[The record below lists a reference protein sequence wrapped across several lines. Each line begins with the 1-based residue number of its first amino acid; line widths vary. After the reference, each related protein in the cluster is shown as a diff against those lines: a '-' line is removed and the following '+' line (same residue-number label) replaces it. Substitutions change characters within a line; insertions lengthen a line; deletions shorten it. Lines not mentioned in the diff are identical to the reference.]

1 MDQQRIRDYFNTRNP
16 YAQDLG
22 IVVAEV
28 GEGFA
33 RCRLAVAERH
43 LNPFG
48 TANAGAIFSLAETA
62 FGVAANAAGRVAVAV
77 NLAISYL
84 APGRGTLT
92 AEAREVAA
100 GGPLAS
106 YAVVITDES
115 GTTVAQ
121 AQAMAYRRREALPGL
136 EPVTPPAG

>member
-1 MDQQRIRDYFNTRNP
+1 VDYQHIRDYFNARNP
-16 YAQDLG
+16 FAQDLG

-33 RCRLAVAERH
+33 RCRLAVGERH

-48 TANAGAIFSLAETA
+48 TANAGAVFSLAETA
-62 FGVAANAAGRVAVAV
+62 FGVAANAQGRVAVAV

-84 APGRGTLT
+84 APARGELI

-121 AQAMAYRRREALPGL
+121 AQAMAYRKKDALPGL
-136 EPVTPPAG
+136 AES

>member
-1 MDQQRIRDYFNTRNP
+1 MDHSRIQDYFNARNP
-16 YAQDLG
+16 FAQDLG
-22 IVVAEV
+22 IRVTDV

-33 RCRLAVAERH
+33 RCRLAVEERH

-48 TANAGAIFSLAETA
+48 TANAGAVFSLAETA

-77 NLAISYL
+77 NLAITYL
-84 APGRGTLT
+84 APARGELT
-92 AEAREVAA
+92 AEAWEVGA

-106 YAVVITDES
+106 YAVLITDAA

-121 AQAMAYRRREALPGL
+121 AQAMAYRKKEPLPGF
-136 EPVTPPAG
+136 EPGDTARA

>member
-1 MDQQRIRDYFNTRNP
+1 MDHSRIQDYFNARNP
-16 YAQDLG
+16 FAQDLG
-22 IVVAEV
+22 IEVSAV

-33 RCRLAVAERH
+33 RCRLKVGQRH
-43 LNPFG
+43 QNPFG

-62 FGVAANAAGRVAVAV
+62 FGVAANARGQVAVAV

-84 APGRGTLT
+84 APGRGELT

-106 YAVVITDES
+106 YAVLVTDS
-115 GTTVAQ
+115 AGTTVAQ
-121 AQAMAYRRREALPGL
+121 AQAMAYRKKESLPGF
-136 EPVTPPAG
+136 EPGDTALA

>member
-1 MDQQRIRDYFNTRNP
+1 MDYSQIKDYFNTRNP
-16 YAQDLG
+16 FAQDLG

-33 RCRLAVAERH
+33 RCRLAVDERH

-48 TANAGAIFSLAETA
+48 SANAGAIFSLAETA

-106 YAVVITDES
+106 YAVVVSDES
-115 GTTVAQ
+115 GAAVAQ
-121 AQAMAYRRREALPGL
+121 AQAMAYRKKDALPGFTA
-136 EPVTPPAG
+136 EA